1 MTGHIV
7 NAIEHYRKIARKY
20 TGTEPDFNRYIEAC
34 SRIDAAMIRAELKIR
49 PSMFYKWF
57 EVMMIRDDLLPA
69 LEKIKD
75 METMKNFLA
84 MPEIKLIDKLM

>member
-1 MTGHIV
+1 
-7 NAIEHYRKIARKY
+7 
-20 TGTEPDFNRYIEAC
+20 
-34 SRIDAAMIRAELKIR
+34 
-49 PSMFYKWF
+49 
-57 EVMMIRDDLLPA
+57 MMIRDDLLPA